1 MSLVNVL
8 IAIVVVLL
16 IAGLLFGPASW
27 GYANARSPVA
37 LILVILLVL
46 FLLLYS

>member
-1 MSLVNVL
+1 MMLSVL

-27 GYANARSPVA
+27 GYANARSPIA
-37 LILVILLVL
+37 LFLVIILVL
-46 FLLLYS
+46 FLLLYP